1 MQNRDDWKA
10 GAVVGFGK
18 LFRLVQRLVDLRT
31 GSRCPLTFFS
41 FCLTRPSVSD
51 RIGIGAAIHR
61 ACRFFPTL
69 MRR

>member
-1 MQNRDDWKA
+1 MQNRGDWKA

-18 LFRLVQRLVDLRT
+18 LFRLVQRFVDLRT

-51 RIGIGAAIHR
+51 RIGIGAAIRR
-61 ACRFFPTL
+61 AERALPTL
-69 MRR
+69 MRQ